1 MECVKAATQQRVSVE
16 RRVPN
21 ASYTKSPWVTKTPK
35 VLKPWVPKEKPEVGI
50 LMEAVED

>member
-1 MECVKAATQQRVSVE
+1 MERVKAAKPRVSVE
-16 RRVPN
+16 YRVPS
-21 ASYTKSPWVTKTPK
+21 ASYMESPWVTKTPK